1 MGLAYLVILL
11 GIPYLF
17 FEVFIS
23 VLDFIIFAPIVG
35 IEKVFDKIGSFFN

>member
-17 FEVFIS
+17 FEVLLS
-23 VLDFIIFAPIVG
+23 ALDFVIFAPIAGVEKLIDKVG
-35 IEKVFDKIGSFFN
+35 SLFD